1 MGFRK
6 IITIILVLLL
16 TSGMANCIYAQT
28 NDSIAKKKMRQ
39 LFVRAYNNRRNA
51 SCLPLADSL
60 YQMAIAAHNRQ
71 AEVDALNVRF
81 IYEFFQPNNIANV
94 EKQMKPLLAKA
105 EEYGM
110 TNIYYQTITNKAL
123 YHLREHRYLD
133 AIAFIDKEIEHAR
146 KHFFFVLR
154 SLIRTSDALR
164 RRYLRS
170 VIKEKS
176 SFFLCITLAYSL
188 PLTLSVQA
196 TYAR

>member
-6 IITIILVLLL
+6 IITITLALLL

-51 SCLPLADSL
+51 SCLPLADIL

-110 TNIYYQTITNKAL
+110 TNIYYQTMTNKAL

-146 KHFFFVLR
+146 KHFSLYYARLFV
-154 SLIRTSDALR
+154 
-164 RRYLRS
+164 
-170 VIKEKS
+170 
-176 SFFLCITLAYSL
+176 
-188 PLTLSVQA
+188 PLTLCVEG
-196 TYAR
+196 TCAR

>member
-1 MGFRK
+1 MYWIF
-6 IITIILVLLL
+6 
-16 TSGMANCIYAQT
+16 
-28 NDSIAKKKMRQ
+28 
-39 LFVRAYNNRRNA
+39 
-51 SCLPLADSL
+51 
-60 YQMAIAAHNRQ
+60 
-71 AEVDALNVRF
+71 
-81 IYEFFQPNNIANV
+81 ANV

>member
-28 NDSIAKKKMRQ
+28 NDSIAKKT
-39 LFVRAYNNRRNA
+39 
-51 SCLPLADSL
+51 
-60 YQMAIAAHNRQ
+60 AHNRQ

-110 TNIYYQTITNKAL
+110 TNIYYQTMTNKAL

-164 RRYLRS
+164 RRSLRS

-176 SFFLCITLAYSL
+176 SFFLCITLAYSYL
-188 PLTLSVQA
+188 
-196 TYAR
+196 

>member
-1 MGFRK
+1 MYWIF
-6 IITIILVLLL
+6 
-16 TSGMANCIYAQT
+16 
-28 NDSIAKKKMRQ
+28 
-39 LFVRAYNNRRNA
+39 
-51 SCLPLADSL
+51 
-60 YQMAIAAHNRQ
+60 
-71 AEVDALNVRF
+71 
-81 IYEFFQPNNIANV
+81 ANV

-110 TNIYYQTITNKAL
+110 TNIYYQTMTNKAL

-176 SFFLCITLAYSL
+176 SFFSL
-188 PLTLSVQA
+188 YYARLFVPLTLCVEG
-196 TYAR
+196 TCAR

>member
-6 IITIILVLLL
+6 IITITLALLL

-110 TNIYYQTITNKAL
+110 TNIYYQAMTNKAL

-146 KHFFFVLR
+146 KHFSLYYARLFV
-154 SLIRTSDALR
+154 
-164 RRYLRS
+164 
-170 VIKEKS
+170 
-176 SFFLCITLAYSL
+176 
-188 PLTLSVQA
+188 PLTLCVEG
-196 TYAR
+196 TCAR

>member
-6 IITIILVLLL
+6 IITIILALLL
-16 TSGMANCIYAQT
+16 TSGMANCICAQT
-28 NDSIAKKKMRQ
+28 NDS
-39 LFVRAYNNRRNA
+39 
-51 SCLPLADSL
+51 
-60 YQMAIAAHNRQ
+60 
-71 AEVDALNVRF
+71 
-81 IYEFFQPNNIANV
+81 IANV

-176 SFFLCITLAYSL
+176 SFFLCITLAYSYL
-188 PLTLSVQA
+188 
-196 TYAR
+196 